1 MASKRGGR
9 HGSGHPGRRAVG
21 NQDRYAE
28 SVDLFN
34 TRVRRDRVLGAST
47 LVVSAVVLA
56 LNLIMEF
63 DSGLLLLPGGHSEL
77 YFLGGVLAAGASA
90 WVAFDLGN
98 NRRVRR

>member
-1 MASKRGGR
+1 MAVMGRATPGDGPPDRG
-9 HGSGHPGRRAVG
+9 AVG

-28 SVDLFN
+28 SDDQFN

-47 LVVSAVVLA
+47 LVVSVVVLV
-56 LNLIMEF
+56 LNLIMEL
-63 DSGLLLLPGGHSEL
+63 DSGLFLLPGGHSEL
-77 YFLGGVLAAGASA
+77 YFVGGALAAGASA